1 MNWKQIQA
9 VAARMARKGG
19 RLTASHLRTFEFDLD
34 FTKDDAEICNIVLT
48 REERARRWAVH

>member
-1 MNWKQIQA
+1 
-9 VAARMARKGG
+9 MARKGG